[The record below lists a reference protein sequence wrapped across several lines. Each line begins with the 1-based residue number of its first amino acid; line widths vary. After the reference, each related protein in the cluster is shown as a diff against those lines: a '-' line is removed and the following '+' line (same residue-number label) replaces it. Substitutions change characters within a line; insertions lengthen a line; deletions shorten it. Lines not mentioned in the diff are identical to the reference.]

1 MCCFLLIQGM
11 ALGVSD
17 LIAIVCSSP
26 SASCYSSV
34 AIVLGVEAW
43 RASLMLH
50 SAKEVL
56 GSSVIAA
63 CALEV

>member
-1 MCCFLLIQGM
+1 MCCFLLIQAV

-17 LIAIVCSSP
+17 LIATVCSSP

-34 AIVLGVEAW
+34 AIVLGVEA
-43 RASLMLH
+43 RHVSLMLH

-56 GSSVIAA
+56 SSSVISV